1 MQLYHG
7 PLPHLSKGSLGP
19 GEGAGRRPD
28 PNLFQAWITASEDME
43 DQLWVRD
50 APAHLSS
57 CFGAWLCPQGLCQP
71 CVPSRHPCVSLH
83 LQHRAQA
90 VLASPECPMC
100 WPCPGAVCSN
110 SRPGAAAP
118 PSTALLVRG
127 AGPQFCWGS
136 GGSAGHSETRASPGH
151 SWQVP
156 AVLAAFLWDSGVH
169 GSGNF
174 LSECRRMWWK
184 GNL

>member
-50 APAHLSS
+50 APAPLSS

-71 CVPSRHPCVSLH
+71 RVPSRHPCVSLH

-90 VLASPECPMC
+90 VLASPGVPHVLALSWGCLQQLSAWSC
-100 WPCPGAVCSN
+100 CSTQH
-110 SRPGAAAP
+110 S
-118 PSTALLVRG
+118 
-127 AGPQFCWGS
+127 
-136 GGSAGHSETRASPGH
+136 SAH
-151 SWQVP
+151 SWGRP
-156 AVLAAFLWDSGVH
+156 PVLLG
-169 GSGNF
+169 
-174 LSECRRMWWK
+174 LRRERWT
-184 GNL
+184 L